1 MSHNKFKNKQLISSS
16 RLMDRA
22 DFRPVADN
30 SFIHTIP
37 ECRITIVSQLIHRYD
52 RFLRVGSSEN
62 IKFDF
67 SLASINS
74 LMQIKFHNK

>member
-22 DFRPVADN
+22 DSRPVADN

-37 ECRITIVSQLIHRYD
+37 ECRITIVSQLIHRYESYD
-52 RFLRVGSSEN
+52 RLFKGRFLR
-62 IKFDF
+62 KY
-67 SLASINS
+67 
-74 LMQIKFHNK
+74 KT